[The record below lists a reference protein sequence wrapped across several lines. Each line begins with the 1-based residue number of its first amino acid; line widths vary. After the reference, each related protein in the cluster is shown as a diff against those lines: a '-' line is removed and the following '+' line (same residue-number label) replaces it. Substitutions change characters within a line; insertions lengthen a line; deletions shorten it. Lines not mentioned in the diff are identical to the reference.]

1 MLDEAKKSLE
11 DVTESL
17 QESQNC
23 HKTEMTQL
31 NTEKDSMIAQS
42 EKKIAILVQKEAQQ
56 KELIE

>member
-42 EKKIAILVQKEAQQ
+42 EKKIAILVQKEA
-56 KELIE
+56 